1 MESASLCVKGMG
13 CSPAGSIHQERKP
26 ATQESVRVSLQLG
39 RTAQGVYHACKFRQH
54 SVASVLHDATA
65 MLLDLRISQLAEMR
79 LEPLVRPS
87 SSAPIS
93 RQ

>member
-1 MESASLCVKGMG
+1 MLACRVDTPGKK
-13 CSPAGSIHQERKP
+13 AGDPRVG
-26 ATQESVRVSLQLG
+26 VRVSLQLG
-39 RTAQGVYHACKFRQH
+39 PTAQGVYHACKFRQH